1 MEFDLLWIDFYWTN
15 RLFGF
20 GFCGIRIENKSRN
33 LFSIYWN
40 DRELMIDLFW
50 FRIVTHIVLIG
61 WPANDLKEK
70 TYEKSKN

>member
-1 MEFDLLWIDFYWTN
+1 MNFSLFWIDFWLSD

-20 GFCGIRIENKSRN
+20 GLFEIQTEGSSGERVFRN

-50 FRIVTHIVLIG
+50 FRIVTHVVLIG
-61 WPANDLKEK
+61 YKEK
-70 TYEKSKN
+70 I

>member
-1 MEFDLLWIDFYWTN
+1 MTFDLFWIDFYPSD

-20 GFCGIRIENKSRN
+20 GLFGIRTEDSSGERTLRN

-50 FRIVTHIVLIG
+50 FRIVTHAVLIG
-61 WPANDLKEK
+61 YKEEGK
-70 TYEKSKN
+70 